1 MHKHFLYTAFLAI
14 IVTLIVNGLIFILSS
29 KHEVPSSIKEI
40 IKVESDGT
48 ITQVISEQEKE
59 IDSIKSKIF
68 LMEGKGTIVEAKLT
82 SLQNNQD
89 KMEESLLDSQRD
101 LDKKIVGLDEKFT
114 TKNKELDETVNEL
127 SKFSAATA
135 SDLDNTKKDVATNKE
150 CIANLITVLEIQ
162 KQALS
167 ETKNKV
173 NRITRM
179 FYNYDQVQ
187 ATLDKEET
195 K

>member
-14 IVTLIVNGLIFILSS
+14 IVTLIVNGLIFILSG
-29 KHEVPSSIKEI
+29 KHEVPPSIKEI
-40 IKVESDGT
+40 VKIESDGT
-48 ITQVISEQEKE
+48 ITQVISEQERE

-82 SLQNNQD
+82 SLQNGQD
-89 KMEESLLDSQRD
+89 KIEECLSDAQRD
-101 LDKKIVGLDEKFT
+101 LDKKIDELDGKFT
-114 TKNKELDETVNEL
+114 EKNRELNEVLNEL

-167 ETKNKV
+167 ETKDKV

-187 ATLDKEET
+187 ATLDKEQ